1 MRRTSRRPPSPRP
14 SRPSGPVPQ
23 EPFRAGQVVVV
34 QPNVVT
40 PDRKAGVQ
48 TGEMMVIRE
57 AGIERLH
64 TIPRGFFTI

>member
-1 MRRTSRRPPSPRP
+1 M
-14 SRPSGPVPQ
+14 PQ

-48 TGEMMVIRE
+48 TGEMVLITE
-57 AGIERLH
+57 TGIERFH
-64 TIPRGFFTI
+64 SIPRGFKII